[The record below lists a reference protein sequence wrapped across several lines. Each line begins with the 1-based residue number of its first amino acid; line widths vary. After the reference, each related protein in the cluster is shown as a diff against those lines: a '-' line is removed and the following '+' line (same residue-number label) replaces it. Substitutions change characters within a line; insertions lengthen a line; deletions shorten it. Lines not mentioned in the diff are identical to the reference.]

1 MIKTKKQQVSDA
13 DLELKKIEHDL
24 QTLSKEKAAAANHAQ
39 GLEKQFDWIL
49 DEQE

>member
-1 MIKTKKQQVSDA
+1 MVKTKKQEVSDA
-13 DLELKKIEHDL
+13 DLELKKIEHDV
-24 QTLSKEKAAAANHAQ
+24 QTLGKERTAATNHAQ